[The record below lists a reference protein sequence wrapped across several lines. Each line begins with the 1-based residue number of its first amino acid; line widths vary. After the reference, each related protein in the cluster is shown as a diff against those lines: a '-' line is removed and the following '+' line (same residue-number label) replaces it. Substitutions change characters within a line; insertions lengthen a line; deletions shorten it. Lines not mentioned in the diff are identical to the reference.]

1 MAWKDT
7 LKNAK
12 EVFKKGTAKEK
23 ISYLWY
29 YFKWHFIVLII
40 IIAMAGDLIYTN
52 ITAKEHVLQG
62 MFLNVLA
69 QQDISAELEQDY
81 LSKYPIDIGTQDI
94 FFDTSL
100 YYTPSMDDANASTSY
115 ETIQIITARIIGG
128 QADFIVGDAKTLT
141 YLAYEGYYS
150 ELADVLTDE
159 QYEKYKP
166 YFLYYDRTY
175 VEYLDSLN
183 FDDTNI
189 IYPDPTRPDLME
201 DPVPLMVNVSE
212 SDILSDVYLN
222 ANNTYGLAVIANG
235 ANLENTLKFID
246 HLMD

>member
-1 MAWKDT
+1 MAKKDS

-12 EVFKKGTAKEK
+12 EVLKNGTAKEK

-29 YFKWHFIVLII
+29 YFKWHFLVLII
-40 IIAMAGDLIYTN
+40 VIVMAADLIYTN
-52 ITAKEHVLQG
+52 ITAKEYVLQG

-69 QQDISAELEQDY
+69 EQDISSELEKGY
-81 LSKYPIDIGTQDI
+81 LCKYPLSTDKQDV

-100 YYTPSMDDANASTSY
+100 YYTPDKDTANASTSS
-115 ETIQIITARIIGG
+115 EMIQVITARIIGG
-128 QADFIVGDAKTLT
+128 QTDFIVADAKTLT

-150 ELADVLTDE
+150 ELTEALTDA
-159 QYEKYKP
+159 QYEKYAP
-166 YFLYYDRTY
+166 YFLYYDRAY

-189 IYPDPTRPDLME
+189 VYPDPTRPDLME
-201 DPVPLMVNVSE
+201 EPVPLMINVSE
-212 SDILSDVYLN
+212 SNALSEVYLN

-246 HLMD
+246 YLMG